1 MKVRTV
7 QKRLEDVSSRLEDL
21 RDSVSSA
28 LEHDLDDLIE
38 QTDAL
43 KASLAS
49 FADNWE
55 AEAEAAVDLDVNDD
69 DEEDDED
76 EDSEF
81 GDDD

>member
-21 RDSVSSA
+21 RDSVSSV

-38 QTDAL
+38 QADIL
-43 KASLAS
+43 KASFAS

-55 AEAEAAVDLDVNDD
+55 AEANVDLDGDEDGEEDD
-69 DEEDDED
+69 DEDDASEDVDDE
-76 EDSEF
+76 
-81 GDDD
+81 

>member
-21 RDSVSSA
+21 RDGVSSA

-38 QTDAL
+38 QADAL

-55 AEAEAAVDLDVNDD
+55 AEAEAAVDLDVNDEDED
-69 DEEDDED
+69 DEEDDD
-76 EDSEF
+76 GVF
-81 GDDD
+81 GDDE

>member
-21 RDSVSSA
+21 RDGVSST

-38 QTDAL
+38 QMDAL

-55 AEAEAAVDLDVNDD
+55 AEAEAAVDLDIPDDDDD
-69 DEEDDED
+69 DEEEDSAYGDDE
-76 EDSEF
+76 
-81 GDDD
+81 